1 MNSFH
6 ISLCREGELLPV
18 GSIAETPD
26 GVPFF
31 SYLESY
37 AESRGAIPL
46 SHSLPLTSKPYGES
60 QFKPYFEGLLAEGGA
75 REALAAELGVRQDD
89 YRAMLAACG
98 RDCIGDVVIES
109 TNDPRLNRNNEYES
123 IDAKRIAHFFQSLP
137 SASKE
142 NIDARLSLAGAQS
155 KIGLAHI
162 PNEPM
167 TRGWLKPHG
176 LDASTHILKTSHI
189 EKLVDLE
196 FLCMKAA
203 KECGIRVPSVTLLD
217 FRKPVLAV
225 ERFDRCTRMDGN
237 QIHVERIHQED
248 FAQAFGLVSAS
259 KYAELKGGSIATM
272 AQWLRNHTTRPA
284 ESLSQF
290 AKTIC
295 FNFVI
300 GNCDAHF
307 KNYSITYTREGNATL
322 CQLAPAYDLI
332 STELFDRF
340 SKDMAM
346 ALGNAR
352 NINDVKPDA
361 FVLLARDL
369 GITKQFL
376 KTLAMPIANNIDG
389 AIRDAGNGLLGET
402 LESTPY
408 LADDLRDNIAT
419 RLDILKEFAES

>member
-1 MNSFH
+1 MNSLH

-37 AESRGAIPL
+37 AESQGAIPL
-46 SHSLPLTSKPYGES
+46 SHSLPLTSNPYGES

-75 REALAAELGVRQDD
+75 REALAAELGIRESD

-109 TNDPRLNRNNEYES
+109 ANDPQLNRSDEYES
-123 IDAKRIAHFFQSLP
+123 IDAKRISHFFQSLP

-142 NIDARLSLAGAQS
+142 NINARLSLAGAQS

-162 PNEPM
+162 PSEPM
-167 TRGWLKPHG
+167 GRGWLKPHG
-176 LDASTHILKTSHI
+176 LAASTHILKTSHI

-203 KECGIRVPSVTLLD
+203 KECGIRVPNVALLD
-217 FRKPVLAV
+217 YRKPVLAV
-225 ERFDRCTRMDGN
+225 ERFDRRMRMDGG
-237 QIHVERIHQED
+237 QIYVERIHQED

-259 KYAELKGGSIATM
+259 KYAELKGGSIATI

-284 ESLSQF
+284 ENLSQF
-290 AKTIC
+290 AKTVC

-300 GNCDAHF
+300 GNCDAHL
-307 KNYSITYTREGNATL
+307 KNFSITYTREGNTTF
-322 CQLAPAYDLI
+322 CQLAPAYDLV

-352 NINDVKPDA
+352 NINDVRPGDFA
-361 FVLLARDL
+361 LLARDL

-376 KTLAMPIANNIDG
+376 KTLATPIANNIDG

-419 RLDILKEFAES
+419 RLNALKEFVKS